1 MKLLIILL
9 LIKLIFPELKLTF
22 ESDEIKLTQEN
33 KKDFELLVKNEIY
46 TKFNI
51 GNPNQEIKCYI
62 RVCRILYFREG

>member
-22 ESDEIKLTQEN
+22 ESDEIKLIQEN

-46 TKFNI
+46 KI
-51 GNPNQEIKCYI
+51 
-62 RVCRILYFREG
+62 

>member
-46 TKFNI
+46 KNNLI
-51 GNPNQEIKCYI
+51 LEIQIKK
-62 RVCRILYFREG
+62 